1 MNKATFV
8 KEITVIDPDTKGNVQ
23 IAIYK
28 HEAGGMFGIDASFL
42 LEFEDKITIPDVF
55 SNPTRKVLL
64 LEGEENQR
72 DYNIRRIKDI
82 IKTWGNFNISD
93 IEGEDSPI
101 ISSTGNGRN
110 NIFVLI
116 EGFNSDEVH
125 TITYHDEL
133 EIDEN
138 FISYEELSDEI
149 IEEVLRIIEVYEAD
163 MLRTE
168 KRCND

>member
-1 MNKATFV
+1 MNKAIFV

-82 IKTWGNFNISD
+82 
-93 IEGEDSPI
+93 
-101 ISSTGNGRN
+101 
-110 NIFVLI
+110 
-116 EGFNSDEVH
+116 
-125 TITYHDEL
+125 
-133 EIDEN
+133 
-138 FISYEELSDEI
+138 
-149 IEEVLRIIEVYEAD
+149 
-163 MLRTE
+163 
-168 KRCND
+168 